1 MYAAQLSGVQRIRR
15 AIAAAAIGVA
25 AVAGTAA
32 IAAPAHAEVQY
43 PASINQCLAAKP
55 TLKEGVRNQ
64 GPCVAAVQA
73 FLTYSYGNGQ
83 VDVDGKFG
91 PKTKAAGRNF
101 QRAVGIYDDGVIGPA
116 TWRSLQNACTAQ
128 GKSPEGNCDYRYP
141 LPLPL

>member
-1 MYAAQLSGVQRIRR
+1 MYAAQLSGAQRIRR

-32 IAAPAHAEVQY
+32 IAAPARAEVQY
-43 PASINQCLAAKP
+43 PASIGQCLAAKP
-55 TLKEGVRNQ
+55 TLREGVRNQ

-73 FLTYSYGNGQ
+73 FLGYSYGNGHI
-83 VDVDGKFG
+83 DVDGKFG
-91 PKTKAAGRNF
+91 PQTKAAVRNF

-128 GKSPEGNCDYRYP
+128 GNCDYQYPFP
-141 LPLPL
+141 LPF

>member
-1 MYAAQLSGVQRIRR
+1 MYAAQLSGAHRIRR
-15 AIAAAAIGVA
+15 AIAAVAIGVA

-32 IAAPAHAEVQY
+32 IAAPAYAEVQY
-43 PASINQCLAAKP
+43 PASISQCLAAKP

-64 GPCVAAVQA
+64 GPCVAAVQS

-91 PKTKAAGRNF
+91 PKTKAAVRNF
-101 QRAVGIYDDGVIGPA
+101 QRAVGIYDDGVVGPA

-128 GKSPEGNCDYRYP
+128 GKSLEGNCDYRYP
-141 LPLPL
+141 RPLPL